1 MIVPHQER
9 TGTIKF
15 REDSDDQGRRK
26 NNMPKFLSATVSNAF
41 NFIVLTM
48 LGTLLFFTII
58 GVFGIWMAV
67 GGLLFAVTLTSAIVG
82 RFPAEEEMR

>member
-1 MIVPHQER
+1 MIVPHRER

-15 REDSDDQGRRK
+15 REDSDDHGRRK

-41 NFIVLTM
+41 GFIVPTM

-67 GGLLFAVTLTSAIVG
+67 GGLVFDVTLASAIVG
-82 RFPAEEEMR
+82 RLPAEEEMR

>member
-1 MIVPHQER
+1 MIVPHRER

-15 REDSDDQGRRK
+15 QEDSDDHGRRM

-41 NFIVLTM
+41 GFIVPTM

-67 GGLLFAVTLTSAIVG
+67 GGLVFAVTLASAIVG
-82 RFPAEEEMR
+82 RLPAEEEMR